1 MPMLALGRRSGSGRR
16 QAQEEEK
23 MTSNRSFFHRLIGA
37 LGSFGSAARA
47 ARAVGDRHSPA
58 PTDLERLGISV
69 VAFGAINK
77 N

>member
-1 MPMLALGRRSGSGRR
+1 
-16 QAQEEEK
+16 

-58 PTDLERLGISV
+58 PIDLERLGISV